1 MNTKL
6 KGEALAAALAAS
18 LVLAG
23 CATGKVKINTTA
35 GSRSAMEKYR
45 TVAITLVNDA
55 GPACPDDVGPCIQ
68 AAAVRQLKAKFP
80 NVFADIRTA
89 PTGADDELSVEVH
102 ITKYK
107 KGSRLARAMLIGLG
121 SSKIA
126 TTLFFIDS
134 ASKRTVAT
142 GQLGLTWALGGIV
155 GASKGIEDLVDS
167 AGAKIANAI
176 VEQRTGKAAPKG
188 TA

>member
-1 MNTKL
+1 MKMEL
-6 KGEALAAALAAS
+6 KVRALAAALAVS

-23 CATGKVKINTTA
+23 CATGKVKINTA
-35 GSRSAMEKYR
+35 AAPVSAMEKYR
-45 TVAITLVNDA
+45 TVAIAVVNDV

-68 AAAVRQLKAKFP
+68 SAAIRQLKVKSP
-80 NVFADIRTA
+80 GVFADIRTA
-89 PTGADDELSVEVH
+89 PTGADDELFVEVH

-107 KGSRLARAMLIGLG
+107 KGSRMARAIMIGLG

-126 TTLFFIDS
+126 TKLVFIDS
-134 ASKRTVAT
+134 ASMRTVTT
-142 GQLGLTWALGGIV
+142 GQLSLAWAIGGII

-167 AGAKIANAI
+167 AGAKIADAI

-188 TA
+188 AA